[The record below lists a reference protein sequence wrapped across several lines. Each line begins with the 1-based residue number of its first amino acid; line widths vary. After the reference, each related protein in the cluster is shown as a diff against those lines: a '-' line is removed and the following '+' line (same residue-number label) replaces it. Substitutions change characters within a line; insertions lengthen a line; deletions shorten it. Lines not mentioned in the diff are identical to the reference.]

1 MPKEYIMTAAGKRE
15 LEERL
20 EHIKMVE
27 MPAIVEDISKAR

>member
-20 EHIKMVE
+20 EHIKLVE
-27 MPAIVEDISKAR
+27 MPA